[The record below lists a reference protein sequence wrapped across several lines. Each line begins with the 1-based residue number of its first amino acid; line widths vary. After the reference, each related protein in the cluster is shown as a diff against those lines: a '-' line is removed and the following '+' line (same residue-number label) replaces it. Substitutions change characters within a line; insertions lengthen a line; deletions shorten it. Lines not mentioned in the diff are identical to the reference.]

1 MILAVASGKGGTGKT
16 TVAASL
22 ASALIDSGQPVSF
35 LDCDV
40 EAPNG
45 HLFLGPVFDQRRDV
59 NILIPQVDKTLCTGC
74 GRCAEVCEF
83 HAIVV
88 LGGKPLVFSELCH
101 GCGSCTLE
109 CPEKAI
115 SEIPQTLG
123 ILESGSTS
131 TQIKFARG
139 LLNVGEPMAVPVIS
153 QLKKWQV
160 PSPEEIMILD
170 SPPGTSCPVV
180 ESIRGAD
187 FVILVTEP
195 TPFGLHDLKLAVQ
208 LTEKLGIPAGVIVNR
223 DGVGDT
229 KVDDYCQEA
238 DLSIL
243 MRIPLERKIGAGIAE
258 GQPLTEI
265 YPEYGDRFCQM
276 YTQIQGRLKEKDES
290 KNSNQKIES
299 WRTYI
304 LSSIMGALT
313 FAQLICFFFFY
324 NDDGYQVFRILGWML
339 WGLSLVFGILP
350 IYIFRKKAGV
360 AKGKSFVHTTVLVDS
375 GLYGIVRHPQYLAG
389 ILLNLTLILIS
400 QHWLSALLGI
410 PAMVLMVMDIQKA
423 DQHEVEKFG
432 EAYQRYM
439 DRVPSINF
447 LLGII
452 RQVQRRSENI

>member
-1 MILAVASGKGGTGKT
+1 MIIAVASGKGGTGKT

-22 ASALIDSGQPVSF
+22 VKALDAIDKPVSF

-40 EAPNG
+40 EGPNG

-59 NILIPQVDKTLCTGC
+59 NILIPQVDEALCTGC

-115 SEIPQTLG
+115 SEVPKTLG
-123 ILESGSTS
+123 ILESGPANFH
-131 TQIKFARG
+131 IKFARG

-160 PSPEEIMILD
+160 PGPEEIMILD

-208 LTEKLGIPAGVIVNR
+208 LTEELGIPAGVIVNR
-223 DGVGDT
+223 DGVGDK
-229 KVDDYCQEA
+229 KVDDYCQA
-238 DLSIL
+238 AGLPIL
-243 MRIPLERKIGAGIAE
+243 MRIPLERKIGAGIAK

-265 YPEYGDRFCQM
+265 YPEYGGRFRQM
-276 YTQIQGRLKEKDES
+276 FHQIE
-290 KNSNQKIES
+290 
-299 WRTYI
+299 
-304 LSSIMGALT
+304 
-313 FAQLICFFFFY
+313 
-324 NDDGYQVFRILGWML
+324 
-339 WGLSLVFGILP
+339 GIL
-350 IYIFRKKAGV
+350 
-360 AKGKSFVHTTVLVDS
+360 AK
-375 GLYGIVRHPQYLAG
+375 R
-389 ILLNLTLILIS
+389 
-400 QHWLSALLGI
+400 
-410 PAMVLMVMDIQKA
+410 
-423 DQHEVEKFG
+423 
-432 EAYQRYM
+432 EAER
-439 DRVPSINF
+439 
-447 LLGII
+447 
-452 RQVQRRSENI
+452 